1 MKRFFI
7 AVAVINQLGNWLTF
21 LVIIYHSQLA
31 FGSVGSGLVLLAQS
45 LPALL
50 AARAIS
56 DRIPPHHIARGWIL
70 IQGSLAVMTVLVSFA
85 YDSLPAV
92 LAYVAVSMLFRAV
105 ANPLFYS
112 MVDAAVSQDE
122 KKSTLTGVAAA
133 GSIATVLS
141 PAGGGAL
148 AQLLGVQAVMMV
160 DAFTFAAVALC
171 GLAVAQKIPI
181 AAAPAELP
189 PGAPRRWWADLPL
202 PSALVRGPEG
212 IGSVVRSG
220 PLAAWCLLLVTGA
233 LLNVMETPYSLDVLK
248 FTSVEFGLLLGCFGA
263 GGLAV
268 FLGSAFSNRAWVSL
282 RTATVL
288 YAAGLGLWLT
298 GLGPLPMLGFVL
310 AGFGTAAAAGEL
322 RAALSLWGEKNRV
335 PGQKVWGWA
344 NQIILAANFVC
355 CGLVTL
361 AYAYGMPPQL
371 VAAPLTC
378 VFILLFAAES
388 RIGAEQ
394 RAEIRETAHETR

>member
-7 AVAVINQLGNWLTF
+7 AVAVLNQLGNWLTF

-56 DRIPPHHIARGWIL
+56 DRIPQRHVTRGWIL
-70 IQGSLAVMTVLVSFA
+70 IQGSLAAMTVLVSFA
-85 YDSLPAV
+85 YESLPAV
-92 LAYVAVSMLFRAV
+92 LAYVAASMLFRAV

-112 MVDAAVSQDE
+112 MVDAAVGQDE
-122 KKSTLTGVAAA
+122 KKSTLTGVSAA
-133 GSIATVLS
+133 GSVATVLS

-148 AQLLGVQAVMMV
+148 AQLLGVQAVIMV
-160 DAFTFAAVALC
+160 DACTFAAVALC
-171 GLAVAQKIPI
+171 GLAIARKIPFPT
-181 AAAPAELP
+181 ASAEP
-189 PGAPRRWWADLPL
+189 PGDPRGWWSDLPL

-212 IGSVVRSG
+212 IGSVLRSG
-220 PLAAWCLLLVTGA
+220 PLAAWCLLLMTGA

-263 GGLAV
+263 GGLVV
-268 FLGSAFSNRAWVSL
+268 FLGSAFSNRSWVSL

-288 YAAGLGLWLT
+288 YAVGVGLWLT
-298 GLGPLPMLGFVL
+298 GFGLLPMFGFVL
-310 AGFGTAAAAGEL
+310 AGFGTAVAAGEL
-322 RAALSLWGEKNRV
+322 RAALSLWGEENRV
-335 PGQKVWGWA
+335 SGQKLWGWA
-344 NQIILAANFVC
+344 NQIILAANFIC

-371 VAAPLTC
+371 VAAPVAG
-378 VFILLFAAES
+378 VFVLLFAAES
-388 RIGAEQ
+388 RIGAGQ
-394 RAEIRETAHETR
+394 RPEIREPAHEGR